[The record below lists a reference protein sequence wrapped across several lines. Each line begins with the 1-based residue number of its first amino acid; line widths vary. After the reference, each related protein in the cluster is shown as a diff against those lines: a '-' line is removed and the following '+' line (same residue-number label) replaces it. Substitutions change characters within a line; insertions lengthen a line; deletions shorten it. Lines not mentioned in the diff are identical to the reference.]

1 MANLTALP
9 ATINRTQI
17 TMTITTAMYMI
28 STNKL
33 RRAKQALE
41 NTEPYFNK
49 LDDIIASVL
58 THAPHIS
65 HVIFGNLANLPQEKR
80 RKGFVV
86 ITADKGMAGAYNH
99 NVLKLAENIIKQP
112 RRTYELYVIGQVG
125 ENYFRRRSYCIDETF
140 HYTAQN
146 PSLSRARKIGE
157 RLIDKYMDNELD
169 EVYIVYTRMVSP
181 TVMEPVVTRIL
192 PLSRDDYSADGEY
205 ATVPMFPS
213 PEAVLSSVAPICVT
227 GYIYSALVESYC
239 CEQNSRVNAMQAAT
253 DAGSEM
259 LHDLSVQFNRVRQAK
274 ITQEI
279 TEVVGGAKALK
290 RKSK

>member
-1 MANLTALP
+1 MANLSEIQERISSIKDTMK
-9 ATINRTQI
+9 I
-17 TMTITTAMYMI
+17 TNAMYMI

-33 RRAKQALE
+33 RKAKEALM

-65 HVIFGNLANLPQEKR
+65 HDIFGNLSRISAENR

-86 ITADKGMAGAYNH
+86 VTADKGLAGAYNH
-99 NVLKLAENIIKQP
+99 NVLKLAEAEIKKP
-112 RRTYELYVIGQVG
+112 RRTYQLYVIGQVG
-125 ENYFRRRSYCIDETF
+125 ENYFRRRSYSIDETF

-146 PSLSRARKIGE
+146 PSLSRARKIAE
-157 RLIDKYMDNELD
+157 LLIDKFRHRELD
-169 EVYIVYTRMVSP
+169 EIYILYTKMVSP

-192 PLSRDDYSADGEY
+192 PLSREDYSAEGNY
-205 ATVPMFPS
+205 AEVPMFPS
-213 PEAVLSSVAPICVT
+213 PEAVLSSVAPICVS
-227 GYIYSALVESYC
+227 GYIYSALIESYC

-259 LHDLSVQFNRVRQAK
+259 LHDLSVQYNRVRQAK

>member
-1 MANLTALP
+1 MANLSEIQER
-9 ATINRTQI
+9 INSIKDTMKI
-17 TMTITTAMYMI
+17 TNAMYMI

-41 NTEPYFNK
+41 NTEQYFNK

>member
-1 MANLTALP
+1 MANLSEIQER
-9 ATINRTQI
+9 INSIKDTMKI
-17 TMTITTAMYMI
+17 TNAMYMI

-279 TEVVGGAKALK
+279 TEVVGGAKALN

>member
-1 MANLTALP
+1 MDNLSEIQER
-9 ATINRTQI
+9 INSIKDTMKI
-17 TMTITTAMYMI
+17 TNAMYMI
-28 STNKL
+28 STNKR

>member
-1 MANLTALP
+1 MANLSEIQERISSIKDTMK
-9 ATINRTQI
+9 I
-17 TMTITTAMYMI
+17 TNAMYMI

-33 RRAKQALE
+33 RKAKQALA

-65 HVIFGNLANLPQEKR
+65 HEIFGNIAQLKPEQR

-86 ITADKGMAGAYNH
+86 ITADKGLAGAYNH
-99 NVLKLAENIIKQP
+99 NVLKVAENVIKQP
-112 RRTYELYVIGQVG
+112 RCTYELYVVGQVG
-125 ENYFRRRSYCIDETF
+125 ENYFRRRSYCIDEHF

-146 PSLSRARKIGE
+146 PSLSRARKISE
-157 RLIDKYMDNELD
+157 RLIEKYMENELD
-169 EVYIVYTRMVSP
+169 EVYLIYTRMISA
-181 TVMEPVVTRIL
+181 TVMEPTLTRIL

-205 ATVPMFPS
+205 ASVPMFPS

-227 GYIYSALVESYC
+227 GYIYSALVEAYC
-239 CEQNSRVNAMQAAT
+239 CEQNARVNAMQAAT

-259 LHDLSVQFNRVRQAK
+259 LHELSVQYNRVRQAK

-279 TEVVGGAKALK
+279 TEVAGGAKALRRNK
-290 RKSK
+290 N